1 MVLQREECEH
11 EPNRPVPYLYHPDY
25 HVSCG
30 KTLYMAT
37 KTNASLCIKQKTPFK
52 MKLGRKP
59 NLGHIHEFGV
69 AAYVKD
75 LKARK
80 LDPRALVS

>member
-1 MVLQREECEH
+1 MPAHAL
-11 EPNRPVPYLYHPDY
+11 N
-25 HVSCG
+25 G
-30 KTLYMAT
+30 
-37 KTNASLCIKQKTPFK
+37 KTPFK

-69 AAYVKD
+69 ATYIKD